1 MTTALLL
8 TFVALASATMKLVLF
23 DNSKVPADQ
32 AAVCLDGTPSGFY
45 VAPGATR
52 QFILYIAGGGWCYT
66 PADCAYRAAHTDIGS
81 SQNWTSSLGGSGILS
96 PDATIN
102 PIFSQF
108 TRVYVP
114 YCDGFSF
121 MGHRASPV
129 TVGSQTL
136 YFRGHANLQRTLNE
150 LDRQFQL
157 KAATD
162 VLVAGCSAGGL
173 STILHVDRVR
183 AFVPNALRVAGV
195 PDSGFFLNATNIYGQ
210 FDYGAQMAAGW
221 QLHNASAG
229 ANAACLKALGNTPSC
244 SMAPYVTPLVSS
256 PLYVLNSFFDSW
268 QMGNVV
274 GDGVPE
280 TASWQSNC
288 AAHGPTRCNATE
300 LAIANAFA
308 RQLTKQVQATVKLND
323 GFALESCWSHCMLVF
338 DKAWAHYKI
347 GPFNVQNSVTFWWQ
361 QLPRNTRNRSF
372 RLTDCS
378 VTSVGAQPCNP
389 TCV

>member
-1 MTTALLL
+1 
-8 TFVALASATMKLVLF
+8 MKLVLF

-45 VAPGATR
+45 VAPGDKR
-52 QFILYIAGGGWCYT
+52 RFVIYIAGGGWCYT

-81 SQNWTSSLGGSGILS
+81 SQNWTSSMSGSGILS
-96 PDATIN
+96 SDGNNVN
-102 PIFSQF
+102 PMFASF

-136 YFRGHANLQRTLNE
+136 YFRGHANLQRTLDE

-195 PDSGFFLNATNIYGQ
+195 PDSGFFLNATNLYGQ

-221 QLHNASAG
+221 RLHNASAG
-229 ANAACLKALGNTPSC
+229 ANAACLKALGHSPSC
-244 SMAPYVTPLVSS
+244 SMAPYVAPLVAS
-256 PLYVLNSFFDSW
+256 PLFLLNSFLDSW

-274 GDGVPE
+274 GDGVSE
-280 TASWQSNC
+280 TASWQ
-288 AAHGPTRCNATE
+288 AHCVNHGARQCNATE
-300 LAIANAFA
+300 LAVANSFA
-308 RQLTKQVQATVKLND
+308 QQLTAQATAAAKATD
-323 GFALESCWSHCMLVF
+323 GYALDSCWTHCQAISDF
-338 DKAWAHYKI
+338 EWQHFEI
-347 GPFNVQNSVTFWWQ
+347 GGVNVRDTVEIWWQ
-361 QLPRNTRNRSF
+361 QLPLNVPSALF
-372 RLTDCS
+372 RLVDCTMS
-378 VTSVGAQPCNP
+378 VVGQTNCNP
-389 TCV
+389 SCPVWN